1 MSIQSHFK
9 TEELPSSSDTAIPSR
24 RNDGDG
30 ELSGDWYEV
39 KRDFNRFM
47 LGDFVK
53 LVELGPLPSGP
64 LEPERTPH
72 SPSCLCGICL
82 TEAQHR
88 SDWDKARRL
97 DEI

>member
-1 MSIQSHFK
+1 MSTRGK
-9 TEELPSSSDTAIPSR
+9 TAELPSKCDTATPLTK
-24 RNDGDG
+24 NDGDG
-30 ELSGDWYEV
+30 ELTSDWYEV

-53 LVELGPLPSGP
+53 LVELDPLPSGP
-64 LEPERTPH
+64 LEPEKVRH
-72 SPSCLCGICL
+72 SSSCLCGICL

-88 SDWDKARRL
+88 SDWDKSRRL